1 MGNIGRF
8 AIEAHHRLVDR
19 STSFSVRFDG
29 VTDADAG
36 WSDDPVGLARKLEH
50 AMRAPE
56 RRLDFYRSERARLEK
71 SADAARKSLAEVKD
85 FAQAEELAQMDEK
98 IASIEAELLADAEKE
113 QDAAKE
119 SSFGDD
125 RPVVATL
132 TGDELG
138 EWSDIR
144 DLSRKAFNWYR
155 QNLVGTTTIMEGT
168 GWSVGYT
175 RRGAGKISGRK
186 GEDLLRMVPAI
197 PAIIER
203 GQHVST
209 EQNRKDDGVK
219 AYHKVAA
226 RVELDGRLKDVIVT
240 VREMHNGK
248 FHYDL
253 SRDNS
258 EGALFQRIGDQS
270 EMNVAGSRP
279 SSPIL
284 EVGAR
289 AASPASFNIEI
300 SETEING
307 DPPLTPARAREI
319 NAAARAELE
328 KVGIA
333 GRVRAEA
340 GGSGNATG
348 TYQRGVIRII
358 RERGKGWRH
367 TLDHEIIH
375 ALRDPQM
382 WAGDHGVFSAEEWR
396 ALARAASADRDTRAR
411 IEAIYL
417 DLFDGRADRGNGC
430 GTLCRLG
437 AGAPRPS
444 ARRWGSGLRSHTL
457 LLPRR
462 CIRAAGRRFQ

>member
-71 SADAARKSLAEVKD
+71 SADAARISLAEVKD

-144 DLSRKAFNWYR
+144 ELRIKAQNWYR
-155 QNLVGTTTIMEGT
+155 DNLQGKVITNMAT
-168 GWSVGYT
+168 GWEIRLT
-175 RRGAGKISGRK
+175 RAAKGKMGGK
-186 GEDLLRMVPAI
+186 GQFLLQAVPALE
-197 PAIIER
+197 AIIARAEKIGEAPELKGR
-203 GQHVST
+203 GHI
-209 EQNRKDDGVK
+209 K
-219 AYHKVAA
+219 AYHDLRAPVQI
-226 RVELDGRLKDVIVT
+226 GRERRNLIVT
-240 VREMHNGK
+240 VREMDDGRK
-248 FHYDL
+248 FYDL
-253 SRDNS
+253 NQDNLVGTRTIGPMDAR
-258 EGALFQRIGDQS
+258 EARVEPDVEIGADGL
-270 EMNVAGSRP
+270 
-279 SSPIL
+279 
-284 EVGAR
+284 
-289 AASPASFNIEI
+289 NIR
-300 SETEING
+300 SDTQEING
-307 DPPLTPARAREI
+307 DPALTPARAREI

-358 RERGKGWRH
+358 RKRGEGWRH
-367 TLDHEIIH
+367 SLDHEIIH
-375 ALRDPQM
+375 ALRDGKF
-382 WAGDHGVFSAEEWR
+382 WSREYGVFTAEEWR